1 MKGNIN
7 IMNVLIF
14 LLLLPIICSQ
24 LDCKNEAHFEW
35 INANA
40 CVVFTHNKY
49 LITMCKK
56 ALRLKQEYA
65 FNKKTTTGV

>member
-1 MKGNIN
+1 VKGNIN

-14 LLLLPIICSQ
+14 LLLLPIYVVN
-24 LDCKNEAHFEW
+24 LDCKNEARFEW

-40 CVVFTHNKY
+40 CLVFTHSKY
-49 LITMCKK
+49 LITMCEK
-56 ALRLKQEYA
+56 ALREKQEYA